1 MVMLKFNPQIQLYIK
16 DIFCMYSIL
25 ECVCVF
31 LKSHAVD
38 LCYAVFL
45 ECLQIVNWDQ
55 VWNFPLE
62 TDQPSKG
69 SGPFII

>member
-16 DIFCMYSIL
+16 DTFCVYSIL

-31 LKSHAVD
+31 FKSHAVD

-45 ECLQIVNWDQ
+45 VCLQTVN
-55 VWNFPLE
+55 
-62 TDQPSKG
+62 
-69 SGPFII
+69 

>member
-1 MVMLKFNPQIQLYIK
+1 MVMLKFNPQIQLYFK
-16 DIFCMYSIL
+16 DTFCMHSIL

-45 ECLQIVNWDQ
+45 VCLQTVN
-55 VWNFPLE
+55 
-62 TDQPSKG
+62 
-69 SGPFII
+69 